1 MEPIC
6 IYTGSESS
14 FAIAWRNVKDQNR
27 KIDDSNKE
35 DTPGENSGNTKAKT
49 NTANAAN
56 DPSKFD
62 WVTERSSCSLP
73 KVFNTLRL
81 QVEEDVNSR
90 NALRPNNSPYEFS
103 VAEDVGEF
111 TVLLKTTEASRS
123 VVFNLAEHAIIVR
136 DEQRNPMF
144 EVAASLN
151 DQGECRLKV
160 NGEERE
166 FWQVRRLALE
176 DLMFRGP

>member
-1 MEPIC
+1 VTDKGAKAENDKTESDPAESKPPEGSQTQASQIEGK
-6 IYTGSESS
+6 TGK
-14 FAIAWRNVKDQNR
+14 V
-27 KIDDSNKE
+27 
-35 DTPGENSGNTKAKT
+35 ENGK
-49 NTANAAN
+49 
-56 DPSKFD
+56 SKFD

-73 KVFNTLRL
+73 KVFSALRA
-81 QVEEDVNSR
+81 QVENDVKTR

-111 TVLLKTTEASRS
+111 TVLLKAAEASRS
-123 VVFNLAEHAIIVR
+123 VVFNLAEHAIVVR

-144 EVAASLN
+144 EVAASFN

-160 NGEERE
+160 NGQERD

-176 DLMFRGP
+176 DLMFHGA

>member
-1 MEPIC
+1 VTE
-6 IYTGSESS
+6 
-14 FAIAWRNVKDQNR
+14 KD
-27 KIDDSNKE
+27 
-35 DTPGENSGNTKAKT
+35 
-49 NTANAAN
+49 ANAEDDKVQSQATEGKSPKGSQAQSGQSKGEAGKVEN
-56 DPSKFD
+56 GKSKFD

-73 KVFNTLRL
+73 KVFSTLRV
-81 QVEEDVNSR
+81 QVEDDVKTR

-111 TVLLKTTEASRS
+111 TVLLKTAEASRS
-123 VVFNLAEHAIIVR
+123 VAFNLTEHAIIVR

-144 EVAASLN
+144 EVAASLS

-160 NGEERE
+160 NGEDRD

-176 DLMFRGP
+176 DLMFHGA

>member
-1 MEPIC
+1 VTDKGAQAENDKTESDPA
-6 IYTGSESS
+6 GGKPPESS
-14 FAIAWRNVKDQNR
+14 QTQ
-27 KIDDSNKE
+27 SSQ
-35 DTPGENSGNTKAKT
+35 TPVVQIEGKTGKVENGK
-49 NTANAAN
+49 
-56 DPSKFD
+56 SKFD

-73 KVFNTLRL
+73 KVFSALRA
-81 QVEEDVNSR
+81 QVEDDVKTR

-111 TVLLKTTEASRS
+111 TVLLKAAAASRS
-123 VVFNLAEHAIIVR
+123 VVFHLAEHAIVVC

-160 NGEERE
+160 NGQERD

-176 DLMFRGP
+176 DLMFHGA